1 MSGDGGLRVLVV
13 GSGRVGLA
21 TVRLLADRGHDLVV
35 IERRP
40 DRCEQL
46 ADEYLAT
53 VIEGDAGRPSVLR
66 QADLERTDVVAALT
80 DTPGT
85 NLSVCLAA
93 KRIAPG
99 VRTVMRTVFGDED
112 YAEFA
117 DAVVFPE
124 AAGARAV
131 TNVIALGV
139 DTLEATS
146 GDLEIF
152 DLEVADRAPVADRAL
167 ADVALP
173 RGSLVVSDA
182 DGDAVAGPDTVLEVG
197 RTFVVAA
204 EPAVIDE
211 VMNLFRG

>member
-53 VIEGDAGRPSVLR
+53 VIEGDASRPSVLQ

-93 KRIAPG
+93 KRIAPD
-99 VRTVMRTVFGDED
+99 VRTVLRTIYGDED
-112 YAEFA
+112 YREFA

-124 AAGARAV
+124 AVGARAV
-131 TNVIALGV
+131 TNVIELGV
-139 DTLEATS
+139 DTLEATI

-152 DLEVADRAPVADRAL
+152 DLEVAEGAPVADRAL

-182 DGDAVAGPDTVLEVG
+182 DGESVAGADTVLEVG

-204 EPAVIDE
+204 EPAVTDE

>member
-1 MSGDGGLRVLVV
+1 MTTNGPLRVLVV
-13 GSGRVGLA
+13 GSGRVGLQ

-40 DRCEQL
+40 ERCEQL

-53 VIEGDAGRPSVLR
+53 VIEGDATRPSVLR
-66 QADLERTDVVAALT
+66 QADLDRVDVVAALT

-85 NLSVCLAA
+85 NLSVCLAIGE
-93 KRIAPG
+93 IAPS
-99 VRTVMRTVFGDED
+99 VRTVMRTTFADESYD
-112 YAEFA
+112 EFA
-117 DAVVFPE
+117 DAVVLPE
-124 AAGARAV
+124 TAGARVV
-131 TNVIALGV
+131 TNLVESGV
-139 DTLEATS
+139 QTLEATI

-152 DLEVADRAPVADRAL
+152 DVAVAEDAPVADRPL

-182 DGDAVAGPDTVLEVG
+182 DGDSVAGPDTVLTAG

-204 EPAVIDE
+204 EPEVLDE

>member
-21 TVRLLADRGHDLVV
+21 TVRLLADRGHDIVV

-40 DRCEQL
+40 DRCKQL

-53 VIEGDAGRPSVLR
+53 VIEGDAGRPSVLK

-93 KRIAPG
+93 ERIAPG
-99 VRTVMRTVFGDED
+99 VRTVMRTIYGDED
-112 YAEFA
+112 YTEFA

-131 TNVIALGV
+131 TNVIEVGV
-139 DTLEATS
+139 DTLEATI

-152 DLEVADRAPVADRAL
+152 DLEVAEGAPVAGRAL

-182 DGDAVAGPDTVLEVG
+182 DGESVAGADTVLEVG

-204 EPAVIDE
+204 EPGVTDE

>member
-13 GSGRVGLA
+13 GSGRVGLQ
-21 TVRLLADRGHDLVV
+21 TVRLLDDRGHDLVV
-35 IERRP
+35 IERRA
-40 DRCEQL
+40 DRCERL
-46 ADEYLAT
+46 ANEYVAT
-53 VIEGDAGRPSVLR
+53 VIEGDATRPSVLR
-66 QADLERTDVVAALT
+66 QADLDRTDVVAALT

-93 KRIAPG
+93 KQIVPA
-99 VRTVMRTVFGDED
+99 VRTVMRTVFPDER
-112 YAEFA
+112 YGEFA

-124 AAGARAV
+124 SAGARAV
-131 TNVIALGV
+131 TNVVEHGV
-139 DTLEATS
+139 ATLEATI

-152 DLEVADRAPVADRAL
+152 DVAVAETAPVADRPL
-167 ADVALP
+167 ADVAMP

-182 DGDAVAGPDTVLEVG
+182 DGEAIAGPDTVLEAG

-204 EPAVIDE
+204 EPSVIDE

>member
-53 VIEGDAGRPSVLR
+53 VIEGDASRPSVLR

-80 DTPGT
+80 NTPGT

-93 KRIAPG
+93 RQIAPD
-99 VRTVMRTVFGDED
+99 VRTVMRTIYDEEG
-112 YAEFA
+112 YGEFA

-131 TNVIALGV
+131 TNVVEHGV
-139 DTLEATS
+139 DTLEATI

-152 DLEVADRAPVADRAL
+152 DVEVAEGAPVAGREL

-182 DGDAVAGPDTVLEVG
+182 GGESVAGPETTLSAG

>member
-21 TVRLLADRGHDLVV
+21 TVRLLADRGHDIVV

-53 VIEGDAGRPSVLR
+53 VIEGDAGRPSVLK
-66 QADLERTDVVAALT
+66 QADLDRTDVVAALT

-93 KRIAPG
+93 KRIAPD
-99 VRTVMRTVFGDED
+99 VRTVMRTIYGDED
-112 YAEFA
+112 YTEFA

-124 AAGARAV
+124 ASGARAV
-131 TNVIALGV
+131 TNVIELGV
-139 DTLEATS
+139 DTLEATI

-152 DLEVADRAPVADRAL
+152 DLEVAEGAPVADRAL

-182 DGDAVAGPDTVLEVG
+182 DGESVAGPETVLEAG

-204 EPAVIDE
+204 EPAVTDE

>member
-1 MSGDGGLRVLVV
+1 MSGDGGLRVLIV
-13 GSGRVGLA
+13 GSGRLGLQ

-93 KRIAPG
+93 KRIAPDI
-99 VRTVMRTVFGDED
+99 RTVMRTTFGDED
-112 YAEFA
+112 YGEFA

-124 AAGARAV
+124 SAGARAV
-131 TNVIALGV
+131 TNVIEVGV
-139 DTLEATS
+139 EAHEATV

-152 DLEVADRAPVADRAL
+152 DLEVAEGAPVAGRSL

-182 DGDAVAGPDTVLEVG
+182 DGEAIAGPDTVLEAG

-204 EPAVIDE
+204 EPAVVDE